1 VRLLWSIFAGLG
13 GLFVVAALVI
23 AVISAGFFADAEHT
37 TGRVVA
43 LRHSNKGGAAP
54 VVAYTAADGR
64 ERIYQSSTYSTPSY
78 QVGDIVD
85 IAYDP
90 ADLDSA
96 AIDSWTSR
104 WLLPTIFGGLGS
116 VHFSVGMFGLLTIL
130 RRKNEIDRLLRH
142 GQRVD
147 ADVLRAEQD
156 TRISVNRRHPFVLR
170 LQAIL
175 PGESAPRIFTSRRF
189 WYDPTP
195 HLPRRTLPVFYDPRD
210 PARHV
215 VDTGTL
221 PPRR

>member
-13 GLFVVAALVI
+13 GLFVAAALAV
-23 AVISAGFFADAEHT
+23 AVISAGFFADAAHA

-43 LRHSNKGGAAP
+43 LRQSNDGGAAP

-90 ADLDSA
+90 AEPDSA

-104 WLLPTIFGGLGS
+104 WLMPTIFGGVGS
-116 VHFSVGMFGLLTIL
+116 VHFSLGMFGLLTIL
-130 RRKNEIDRLLRH
+130 RRKNEVEHLLRH

-147 ADVLRAEQD
+147 GDVLHVEQD
-156 TRISVNRRHPFVLR
+156 TRVTVNRRHPYILR
-170 LQAIL
+170 VQASL
-175 PGESAPRIFTSRRF
+175 PGEPAPRIFTSRRF

-215 VDTGTL
+215 VDTGPL

>member
-1 VRLLWSIFAGLG
+1 MRLLWSIFAGLG
-13 GLFVVAALVI
+13 GLFVAAAL
-23 AVISAGFFADAEHT
+23 AVAIVSAGFFADAAHT
-37 TGRVVA
+37 DGRVVA
-43 LRHSNKGGAAP
+43 LRFDNKGAAAP
-54 VVAYTAADGR
+54 IVAYTAADGR
-64 ERIYQSSTYSTPSY
+64 ERLYQSSTYSTRAY
-78 QVGDIVD
+78 EVGDAVD

-90 ADLDSA
+90 ADPDSA

-116 VHFSVGMFGLLTIL
+116 VHFSVGILGMLTIL
-130 RRKNEIDRLLRH
+130 RRKHEVEHLLRH

-147 ADVLRAEQD
+147 ADVLRSEQD
-156 TRISVNRRHPFVLR
+156 TRISVNHRHPFILR
-170 LQAIL
+170 VQATV

-215 VDTGTL
+215 VDTGPL